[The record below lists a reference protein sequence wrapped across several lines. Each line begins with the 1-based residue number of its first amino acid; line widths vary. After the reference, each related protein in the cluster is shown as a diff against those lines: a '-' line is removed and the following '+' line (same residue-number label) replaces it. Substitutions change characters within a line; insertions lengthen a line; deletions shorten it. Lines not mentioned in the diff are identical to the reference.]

1 MYGQRVCNLDKM
13 IIEGRNHPKSGD
25 YKDQH
30 LHNTVKEGKA
40 NILALAL
47 MVLEKKMLYK

>member
-1 MYGQRVCNLDKM
+1 M
-13 IIEGRNHPKSGD
+13 IIGGGKHPKSGD

-30 LHNTVKEGKA
+30 LHNTVEEEKA

-47 MVLEKKMLYK
+47 MVLEKTMLYK